1 MGHTR
6 YPSGLFRRLST
17 VSVECKRRLRGGYE
31 VQLFQRTSR
40 EIQVS
45 DEDVDRDVL
54 PTAQD
59 DKARGNELQRS
70 QFSDG
75 FE

>member
-1 MGHTR
+1 M
-6 YPSGLFRRLST
+6 SGRH
-17 VSVECKRRLRGGYE
+17 E
-31 VQLFQRTSR
+31 VQLFKRTSR
-40 EIQVS
+40 EVQVS

-54 PTAQD
+54 PTAHD
-59 DKARGNELQRS
+59 DKARGNELERS